1 MGRREAEEE
10 RQKAVG
16 LVQQA
21 YSGGYEHPI
30 EVGGAV
36 FTPLVLLPYSGWHG
50 GCGNEQWT
58 SRTTHTGDDA
68 PFLSYDERFEHP
80 SSSHRK
86 FTHVA
91 VEIAMAA
98 ATFRFM
104 QATAKT
110 AMRRVLGIRGGQ
122 GETLVPP
129 TAVAGGDEGFVE
141 ASDNNN
147 SG

>member
-1 MGRREAEEE
+1 MATGIALRLNVCCVPVR
-10 RQKAVG
+10 AVRAPG
-16 LVQQA
+16 SDVGELVPQEV
-21 YSGGYEHPI
+21 YPRGGGDCD
-30 EVGGAV
+30 GG
-36 FTPLVLLPYSGWHG
+36 P
-50 GCGNEQWT
+50 
-58 SRTTHTGDDA
+58 
-68 PFLSYDERFEHP
+68 
-80 SSSHRK
+80 
-86 FTHVA
+86 
-91 VEIAMAA
+91 

-129 TAVAGGDEGFVE
+129 TAVAGGDEGFVFEFE